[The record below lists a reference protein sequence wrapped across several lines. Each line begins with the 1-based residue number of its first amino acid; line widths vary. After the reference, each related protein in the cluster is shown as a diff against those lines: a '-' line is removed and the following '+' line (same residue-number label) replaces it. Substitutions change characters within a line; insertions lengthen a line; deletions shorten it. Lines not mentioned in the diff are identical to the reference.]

1 LDETDALFEKRGD
14 VRDGHDRYANMKV
27 NYLLPRE
34 MQTEEQTELLRIGTP
49 ARLKIRFPSGSV
61 GSSPT
66 SAITIFEPLGR
77 SGLLQ
82 APEYLDTPPSC
93 GDRQMIRRR
102 RCLF

>member
-1 LDETDALFEKRGD
+1 MDETDALFEKRGD

-66 SAITIFEPLGR
+66 SAITILSHWAARGCFRHPNTSILLPLAGT
-77 SGLLQ
+77 GK
-82 APEYLDTPPSC
+82 
-93 GDRQMIRRR
+93 
-102 RCLF
+102 